1 MESMMKVAEKII
13 IKEKF
18 ALGME
23 KKKKK
28 EWTQQIWE
36 GASILIFLTP

>member
-1 MESMMKVAEKII
+1 MMKVAEKII

-28 EWTQQIWE
+28 KSELSKSE
-36 GASILIFLTP
+36 KELVF

>member
-1 MESMMKVAEKII
+1 MMKVAEKII

-28 EWTQQIWE
+28 SELSKSE
-36 GASILIFLTP
+36 KELVF

>member
-23 KKKKK
+23 KKKK

>member
-1 MESMMKVAEKII
+1 MMKVAEKII

-23 KKKKK
+23 KKKKSELSKSEK
-28 EWTQQIWE
+28 E
-36 GASILIFLTP
+36 LVF

>member
-1 MESMMKVAEKII
+1 MKVAEKII

-23 KKKKK
+23 KKKKRVNS
-28 EWTQQIWE
+28 
-36 GASILIFLTP
+36 ANLRRS